1 MKKVAIVG
9 GGPSGILCAII
20 ASKKYDVTIF
30 CNQEKLGKKIL
41 VTGNGKCN
49 LTNLYNFDKAYN
61 REISNYLKSFDNIK
75 TIKFFEEIG
84 LLTYAD
90 EDGRIYPISN
100 TANSVLDVLI
110 NQVCKNN
117 INVMTNQTVLN
128 VLKKNDDFVI
138 QTQLQEYNFDKV
150 VIAVGSQDSLLKQM
164 GISYNSF
171 SPSLVALKTKEDTFS
186 LSGMRLSNVKAI
198 LKGEVNHEEYGEVL
212 FKENGLSGICIF
224 NLSAYLARQ
233 KNYNSIICLDLLPNL
248 SNDKLKE
255 IFIKRLNKNYTNSKE
270 FMQGLF
276 SEKINSYI
284 LKNCAIK
291 NNEKITKK
299 DIEKIINTIK
309 NLTFNIVGHYQNNQ
323 VNSGGVD
330 LNNLTNTLEY
340 KYVKNLYFIGEVVDV
355 DGICGGY
362 NLQWSWTSAVIA
374 GEAL

>member
-128 VLKKNDDFVI
+128 VLKKNDGFVI

-299 DIEKIINTIK
+299 DIGKIINTIK

>member
-61 REISNYLKSFDNIK
+61 RDISNYLKSFDNIK

-128 VLKKNDDFVI
+128 VLKKNDGFVI

-198 LKGEVNHEEYGEVL
+198 LKGEANHEEYGEVL

-299 DIEKIINTIK
+299 DIGKIINTIK

>member
-128 VLKKNDDFVI
+128 VLKKNDGFVI